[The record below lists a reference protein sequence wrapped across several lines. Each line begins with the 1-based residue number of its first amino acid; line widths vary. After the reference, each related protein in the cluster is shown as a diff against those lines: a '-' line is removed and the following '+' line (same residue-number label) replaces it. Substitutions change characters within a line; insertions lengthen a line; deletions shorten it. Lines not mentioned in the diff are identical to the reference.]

1 MNYDVIIVGAGP
13 AGIFAA
19 LELQKH
25 NNNLKILI
33 VEKGVPID
41 RRICPLTKLS
51 PGCTQCPVC
60 HILSGW
66 GGAGA
71 FSDGKL
77 TLSTQVGGWLSDII
91 GEEKLAQLMK
101 YVDDIYVEYGAPKEV
116 SGTDKDKIAEIEAK
130 ARLADLHLIPMQVRH
145 MGREVSTKVLKKM
158 YDTIKEKVDVKF
170 RTSVKHLVVE
180 NGKIVGIETDK
191 GEIINAKYVIV
202 GPGRVGAEWFAKEGK
217 RLGLKMINNYVD
229 IGVRVEIPAEVM
241 EELANALYE
250 PKLIYYTK
258 KFDDKV
264 RLFCFNPRGEV
275 TTEFYDTILSVNG
288 QSWAEK
294 KTPNTNFALL
304 VSTSFTEPFNE
315 PIRYGKSIAGLANML
330 SGGILVQRLGDL
342 RRGRRSTPE
351 RIKRSV
357 VKPTLTSAKPGDL
370 SFALPYRYLE
380 DILEMIDA
388 LDKIAPGVAD
398 DGTLLYGVEV
408 KFYSSRMKINENLE
422 SEIKNLFT
430 IGDGAGVTRGL
441 IQASIS
447 GVIAAKAII
456 ERELNQ
462 S

>member
-1 MNYDVIIVGAGP
+1 MDYDVIIVGAGP

-19 LELQKH
+19 LELQ
-25 NNNLKILI
+25 NQNSDLKILI
-33 VEKGVPID
+33 AEKGVSIE

-51 PGCTQCPVC
+51 PGCTKCPVC

-91 GEEKLAQLMK
+91 GEEKLAELIK
-101 YVDDIYVEYGAPKEV
+101 YVDDIYIKYGAPKKI

-130 ARLADLHLIPMQVRH
+130 ARLADLRLIPMQVRH
-145 MGREVSTKVLKKM
+145 MGREVSTIVLKKM
-158 YDTIKEKVDVKF
+158 YENIKENVDVMF
-170 RTSVKHLVVE
+170 RTSVKHLIVKD
-180 NGKIVGIETDK
+180 GKIVGIETEK

-202 GPGRVGAEWFAKEGK
+202 GPGRVGAEWFANEGR
-217 RLGLKMINNYVD
+217 RLGLKMMNNYVD

-241 EELANALYE
+241 DDLANALYE
-250 PKLIYYTK
+250 PKLVYYTK

-264 RLFCFNPRGEV
+264 RLFCFNPHGEV

-288 QSWAEK
+288 QSWANK
-294 KTPNTNFALL
+294 TTPNTNFALL
-304 VSTSFTEPFNE
+304 VSTTFTEPCNE

-351 RIKRSV
+351 RIKRSIV
-357 VKPTLTSAKPGDL
+357 TPTLKSAKPGDL

-380 DILEMIDA
+380 DIMEMINA

-398 DGTLLYGVEV
+398 DSTLLYGVEV
-408 KFYSSRMKINENLE
+408 KFYSSRMKINNELE

-441 IQASIS
+441 IQASVS
-447 GVIAAKAII
+447 GVVAARAIVN
-456 ERELNQ
+456 RENKD
-462 S
+462 